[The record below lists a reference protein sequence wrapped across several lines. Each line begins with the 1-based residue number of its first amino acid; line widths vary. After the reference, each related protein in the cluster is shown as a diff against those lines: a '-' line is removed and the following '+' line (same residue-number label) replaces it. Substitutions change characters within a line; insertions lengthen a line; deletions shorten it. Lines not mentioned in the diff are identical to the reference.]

1 MSMLALIKK
10 LLAGQKP
17 HAAKAWQA
25 TGQDAGDAYWLYA
38 APVHLVLQRDSFS
51 LSEPVPLL
59 LETSE
64 VDILTKALNQHFLPD
79 GKQFFWVENIWF
91 LRLEL
96 NPQIETFAPA
106 LVVNKDINA
115 FMPKGEGAMAWAKFQ
130 NELQMLLFTHP
141 VNEARESKRLPA
153 INSIWCYGGGQLENS
168 AKSHAN

>member
-1 MSMLALIKK
+1 MLAFIKK
-10 LLAGQKP
+10 LLLGQKP
-17 HAAKAWQA
+17 NAAKAWQ
-25 TGQDAGDAYWLYA
+25 TSGQEAGNAYWLYA

-51 LSEPVPLL
+51 LSDPVPLL
-59 LETSE
+59 LEMAE
-64 VDILTKALNQHFLPD
+64 VDILTNALNQHFLPD
-79 GKQFFWVENIWF
+79 GKQFFWVENTWY
-91 LRLEL
+91 LRLEQH
-96 NPQIETFAPA
+96 PQIETFAPA

-115 FMPKGEGAMAWAKFQ
+115 FMPKGDGAMAWAKFQ